1 MFPNKLHF
9 EIKTNNHKL
18 DFQHVFPWD
27 YRSNE
32 KATLSNLSASF
43 IHFFVWIG
51 WAWDL
56 KVASDELIRMRV
68 RRTGEA
74 KRKEDILIPKTKK

>member
-1 MFPNKLHF
+1 M
-9 EIKTNNHKL
+9 
-18 DFQHVFPWD
+18 
-27 YRSNE
+27 
-32 KATLSNLSASF
+32 SNLSASF

-74 KRKEDILIPKTKK
+74 KRQEMT